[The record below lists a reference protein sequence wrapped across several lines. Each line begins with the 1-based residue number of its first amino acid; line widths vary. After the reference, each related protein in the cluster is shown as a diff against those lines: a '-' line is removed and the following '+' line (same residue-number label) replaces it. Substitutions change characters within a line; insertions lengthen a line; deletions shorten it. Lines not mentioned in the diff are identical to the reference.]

1 MRIAMML
8 VASILLLAPPQLAA
22 QQPALTN
29 PEFSLEQTLLANG
42 YQVVTLT
49 KLRTGHETIEVTL
62 NGVRGIFVLDSGAGA
77 SVVHSAN
84 REKFGL
90 AETGAS
96 VTGTGAG
103 GQISLQT
110 VPIQSLSLGAVAVPQ
125 PEISV
130 TDLGY
135 VVTALQQ
142 AAGVTIDGVIG
153 QDILTRD
160 GGIIDVRSQR
170 LFLLVGAG
178 SS

>member
-1 MRIAMML
+1 MRVAMMVL
-8 VASILLLAPPQLAA
+8 VAWVLLVTPPHAEA
-22 QQPALTN
+22 QQPEPN
-29 PEFSLEQTLLANG
+29 HPEFSLEQTLLANG
-42 YQVVTLT
+42 YKVVALT

-62 NGVRGIFVLDSGAGA
+62 NGVRGNFVLDSGAGA

-84 REKFGL
+84 RNKFGL
-90 AETGAS
+90 TETGAS
-96 VTGTGAG
+96 ITGTGAG

-110 VPIQSLSLGAVAVPQ
+110 VPIRSLSLGTVAVPQ

-135 VVTALQQ
+135 VVTAIQR

-170 LFLLVGAG
+170 LFLELP
-178 SS
+178 